1 MATNGGEWLSVSEAA
16 KLSGYH
22 PEYIRRLIRDGE
34 IEARKIVIVWQVKL
48 ESLNDYVKNAQS
60 KDDKRYTPKTKKI
73 V

>member
-1 MATNGGEWLSVSEAA
+1 MANDDWLTVSEAA

-34 IEARKIVIVWQVKL
+34 IEARKFSIVWQVKR
-48 ESLNDYVKNAQS
+48 ESLTAYIENAES
-60 KDDKRYTPKTKKI
+60 KDDKRYTPKIKKL